1 MSLSAGTMLGPYR
14 ITRVIGVGG
23 MGEVYAAVD
32 TRLDRAVAI
41 KVLPEHVAADPDRRK
56 RFEREARAVSS
67 LNHPHIATL
76 HDVGEHGGRYFIVM
90 ELVEGRPLDDLLR
103 RGKLPVG
110 EALAYGGQIARALD
124 AAHRSGIVHRDLK
137 PANVI
142 ITNAGAKLLDFGLA
156 KLEDEP
162 QAPGPA
168 AVTEQRGSPL
178 TTEGTVLGT
187 AQYMAPEQLEGRVV
201 DARADIFS
209 LGSILYEM
217 LTGQRAFE
225 ANSAAGLAAAI
236 LAKDPPPLAATLGPQ
251 VPQALD
257 HLVSMCLAKKPD
269 DRWQTARDVGK
280 QLDWIGGSIS
290 SPAAMP
296 PAKKARPAKRWL
308 VGIAALAIIVMAAAG
323 LVFRGRPAAPVAV
336 GSSPASA
343 SGAATVGQSTAE
355 RAVLPHSVAVL
366 PFENMSPNPNDAYFA
381 QGVHEEVLNQLGK
394 ISAMNVIAR
403 TSVLR
408 YADGKTPIP
417 DIARELNVQTVM
429 EGSVRYAGDSV
440 RITAQLID
448 AKSGAHLW
456 SEAYSRKI
464 DDIFA
469 IQSDIA
475 MNIANAVRA
484 EFSLEE
490 QKAIEKPLTTS
501 PEAYALYLQALSSE
515 VEGGATANAR
525 IQALLDRAIAL
536 DPNFAAALGMKAE
549 AYSARVA
556 NTAGNNAARPDE
568 RENLEQRVHEYAGR
582 ALALDPREPGALGAI
597 AAIEALRWRWS
608 GLILPK
614 AEDMSR
620 SPQGILWVHAW
631 MGNTE
636 RALQVSRRF
645 AEIDP
650 QNPVSTFTLGVVL
663 GYADDRNA
671 SKRALQRSL
680 ELATSPLVRV
690 WLAYD
695 EVALGDS
702 ETARHEL
709 QRVEQMLGS
718 EPPVAFV
725 PELAYAYAR
734 IGRND
739 DAQRLFDRLQTAAK
753 TQDVGAGGLALGY
766 LAIGDDE
773 RALAYLE
780 EVAMKAHD
788 HEPDA
793 GFLAVMNLKMNFL
806 ADPRVTTGRL
816 AEVLS
821 RIKGS

>member
-14 ITRVIGVGG
+14 ITRLIGAGG

-32 TRLDRAVAI
+32 TRLDRTVAI
-41 KVLPEHVAADPDRRK
+41 KVLPEHVASDPDRRK

-76 HDVGEHGGRYFIVM
+76 YDVGEHGGRYFIVM
-90 ELVEGRPLDDLLR
+90 ELVEGRPLDQLLH

-137 PANVI
+137 PANVM
-142 ITNAGAKLLDFGLA
+142 ITSSGAKLLDFGLA

-162 QAPGPA
+162 QAPGPVA
-168 AVTEQRGSPL
+168 ITEQRGSPL

-187 AQYMAPEQLEGRVV
+187 AQYMAPEQLEGHDV

-209 LGSILYEM
+209 FGSILYEM
-217 LTGQRAFE
+217 LTGQRAFQ
-225 ANSAAGLAAAI
+225 ADSAAGLAAAI
-236 LAKDPPPLAATLGPQ
+236 LAKDPSPLAATLGPQ
-251 VPQALD
+251 VPQALE

-290 SPAAMP
+290 SPAAVP
-296 PAKKARPAKRWL
+296 VVKNARPAKRWL
-308 VGIAALAIIVMAAAG
+308 AAAAALAIIVMAAAG
-323 LVFRGRPAAPVAV
+323 LVLRGRPATPVAV
-336 GSSPASA
+336 ESSPASA
-343 SGAATVGQSTAE
+343 PGARAAAQSSAP
-355 RAVLPHSVAVL
+355 AVLPHSVAVL
-366 PFENMSPNPNDAYFA
+366 PFENMSPNANDAYFA
-381 QGVHEEVLNQLGK
+381 EGVHEEVLNQLGK
-394 ISAMNVIAR
+394 ISSMNVIAR

-429 EGSVRYAGDSV
+429 EGSVRYAGDNV

-490 QKAIEKPLTTS
+490 QKAVEKPLTTS
-501 PEAYALYLQALSSE
+501 PEAYALYLQALSSD
-515 VEGGATANAR
+515 VDVATNAR
-525 IQALLDRAIAL
+525 IHALLDRAIAL
-536 DPNFAAALGMKAE
+536 DPNFAAALGMKAMSYAE
-549 AYSARVA
+549 QVS
-556 NTAGNNAARPDE
+556 NTVENNAARQDE
-568 RENLEQRVHEYAGR
+568 RENLERSVHEYASR
-582 ALALDPREPGALGAI
+582 ALALDPREPGALGAL
-597 AAIEALRWRWS
+597 AWIELQRWRWS
-608 GLILPK
+608 SLLVPR
-614 AEDMSR
+614 AEDINQ
-620 SPQGILWVHAW
+620 SPPPILWVHAW

-650 QNPVSTFTLGVVL
+650 NNYLAHLHLGVL
-663 GYADDRNA
+663 LAYAGDRNA
-671 SKRALQRSL
+671 SNRAFRRSL
-680 ELATSPLVRV
+680 ELTDFPLTRA
-690 WLAYD
+690 WLAYNAIA
-695 EVALGDS
+695 VGDM
-702 ETARHEL
+702 ETAQHEL
-709 QRVEQMLGS
+709 HQAEQMLGN
-718 EPPVAFV
+718 EPPLVYL
-725 PELAYAYAR
+725 PEFAYAYAR
-734 IGRND
+734 IGRKD
-739 DAQRLFDRLQTAAK
+739 DAQRLFAQVQAAAK
-753 TQDVGAGGLALGY
+753 TQNVGAGALALCY

-773 RALAYLE
+773 QALARLE
-780 EVAMKAHD
+780 DVATKARD

-793 GFLAVMNLKMNFL
+793 DYASVMNLKMNFL

-816 AEVLS
+816 AEVLG

>member
-14 ITRVIGVGG
+14 ITRLIGAGG

-32 TRLDRAVAI
+32 ARLDRAVAI
-41 KVLPEHVAADPDRRK
+41 KVLPEHVASDPDRRK

-90 ELVEGRPLDDLLR
+90 ELVEGRALDDLLH
-103 RGKLPVG
+103 RGKLPVA

-137 PANVI
+137 PANVM
-142 ITNAGAKLLDFGLA
+142 ITSSGAKLLDFGLA

-168 AVTEQRGSPL
+168 AVTEPRGSPL
-178 TTEGTVLGT
+178 TTAGTVLGT
-187 AQYMAPEQLEGRVV
+187 AQYMAPEQLEGRAV

-209 LGSILYEM
+209 FGSILYEM
-217 LTGQRAFE
+217 LTGKRAFE
-225 ANSAAGLAAAI
+225 ADSAAGLAAAI
-236 LAKDPPPLAATLGPQ
+236 LAKDPPSLAATLGPQ
-251 VPQALD
+251 VPQALE
-257 HLVSMCLAKKPD
+257 HVVSMCLAKKPD

-280 QLDWIGGSIS
+280 QLDWIGASIS
-290 SPAAMP
+290 SPATMP
-296 PAKKARPAKRWL
+296 VAKNARPRNWWL
-308 VGIAALAIIVMAAAG
+308 AAAAALAIIVVAAAG
-323 LVFRGRPAAPVAV
+323 LVFRGRPAPPVAV
-336 GSSPASA
+336 ESSPAST
-343 SGAATVGQSTAE
+343 SGAAAAAQSSAP
-355 RAVLPHSVAVL
+355 AVLPHSVAVL
-366 PFENMSPNPNDAYFA
+366 PFENMSPNANDAYFA
-381 QGVHEEVLNQLGK
+381 EGVHEEVLNQLGK
-394 ISAMNVIAR
+394 ISSMNVIAR

-429 EGSVRYAGDSV
+429 EGSVRYAGDNV

-501 PEAYALYLQALSSE
+501 PEAYALYLQAWSSE
-515 VEGGATANAR
+515 AGVAANSK
-525 IQALLDRAIAL
+525 IHALLDRAIAL
-536 DPNFAAALGMKAE
+536 DPNFAAALGMKAMSYAE
-549 AYSARVA
+549 QVS
-556 NTAGNNAARPDE
+556 NTVENNAARQDE

-582 ALALDPREPGALGAI
+582 ALALDPREPSALGAL
-597 AAIEALRWRWS
+597 AWLELQRWRWS
-608 GLILPK
+608 SLLLPK
-614 AEDMSR
+614 AEDVNQ
-620 SPQGILWVHAW
+620 SPPPILWVHAW

-650 QNPVSTFTLGVVL
+650 NNYLAHIHLGVL
-663 GYADDRNA
+663 LAYAGDRNG
-671 SKRALQRSL
+671 SNRAFQRSL
-680 ELATSPLVRV
+680 ELTDFPLTRA
-690 WLAYD
+690 WLAYNAIA
-695 EVALGDS
+695 VGDV
-702 ETARHEL
+702 ETAQREL
-709 QRVEQMLGS
+709 HQAEQMLGS
-718 EPPVAFV
+718 DPPLVYL
-725 PELAYAYAR
+725 PEFAYAYGR
-734 IGRND
+734 IGRKD
-739 DAQRLFDRLQTAAK
+739 DAQRLFAQVQAAAK
-753 TQDVGAGGLALGY
+753 TQNVGAGALALCY

-773 RALAYLE
+773 QALAHLE
-780 EVAMKAHD
+780 DVAAKARD

-793 GFLAVMNLKMNFL
+793 DYASVMNLKMNFL

-816 AEVLS
+816 AEVLG